1 LTKQKIVTLQ
11 QMPKLRD
18 KLKQAGKKTVLC
30 HGVFDLLH
38 PGHIAHLEE
47 AKAMG
52 DVLVVSITSAP
63 YVNRGPGRPYF
74 SDELRLKSLAAL
86 ACIDYVLAIEAAT
99 ATEAIDCVQPD
110 YYVKGK
116 EYAVA
121 EDDVTGNI
129 DKEADRVRS
138 YGGDICFT
146 DGIVFSSTKLLNQN
160 FSVFPPGVKEFA
172 QDFAS
177 RVPFESVRKTVD
189 QMKKLKV
196 LVVGDIIIDEYVFC
210 TVQGLTSK
218 DRTFSARYQREE
230 RYLGGSL
237 AVAKHLAGFSN
248 HVSVCAIV
256 GEDPAI
262 HSQILNDLSPL
273 MRLDLQFNNDFRTT
287 VKRRFVERRGI
298 RNEYDKL
305 FSMNYLPDD
314 VDDIREVDR
323 KSFHDRL
330 EKEVPKYDLV
340 VVTDFGHGLLDP
352 VAMDILQTKS
362 PLLALN
368 CQTNS
373 SNFGTNLITK
383 YRHADCFTLDI
394 RELRLA
400 LANSNAAEVTL
411 LKELMHHLQAKVG
424 WVTLGSLGSVAL
436 DRDLTE
442 VKTPALTLSVQ
453 DTVGAGDAFF
463 SLASLGVGVGATVEE
478 SSFLGNLAGALAANI
493 LGNSSSV
500 QKSDLLKFASTL
512 LKF

>member
-1 LTKQKIVTLQ
+1 MHRQKIIARNQFSTVREELQ
-11 QMPKLRD
+11 K
-18 KLKQAGKKTVLC
+18 AGKKIVLC

-86 ACIDYVLAIEAAT
+86 ACTDYVIAIEAAT
-99 ATEAIDCVQPD
+99 ATEAIECVQPD

-116 EYAVA
+116 EYAVS

-129 DKEADRVRS
+129 DKEAEQVRA
-138 YGGDICFT
+138 YGGDIRFT

-177 RVPFESVRKTVD
+177 RVSFDNVRKTVD
-189 QMKKLKV
+189 QMKKMKV

-237 AVAKHLAGFSN
+237 AVAKHLAGFSDN
-248 HVSVCAIV
+248 VGVCAIV

-314 VDDIREVDR
+314 VDDIRDVDR

-330 EKEVPKYDLV
+330 EKEASQYDLV
-340 VVTDFGHGLLDP
+340 VVTDFGHGLLDS
-352 VAMDILQTKS
+352 VAMDILQTKAS
-362 PLLALN
+362 MLALN

-383 YRHADCFTLDI
+383 YHHADCFALDI

-400 LANSNAAEVTL
+400 LSNSKESEVTL
-411 LKELMHHLQAKVG
+411 LKELMRHLQAQVG
-424 WVTLGSLGSVAL
+424 WVTLGSLGSIAL
-436 DRDLTE
+436 DKELAE

-463 SLASLGVGVGATVEE
+463 ALASLGIGVGATVEE
-478 SSFLGNLAGALAANI
+478 CSFLGNLAGALAANI